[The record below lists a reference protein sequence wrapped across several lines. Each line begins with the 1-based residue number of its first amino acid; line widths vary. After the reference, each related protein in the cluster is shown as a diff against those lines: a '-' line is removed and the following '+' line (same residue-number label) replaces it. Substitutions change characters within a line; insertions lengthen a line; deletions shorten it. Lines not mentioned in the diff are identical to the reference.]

1 MSLTFS
7 QVFVALLVLLVALM
21 ILTSPRR
28 KNMKEIR
35 DKQLQDQILRLFI
48 PGRKYLGLQVAELL
62 RQRTSGEKNI
72 PDVVV
77 HHHLGILVNQGDLV
91 MDTYEVKIQE
101 FSVDRIEYF
110 LPEKKE

>member
-1 MSLTFS
+1 M
-7 QVFVALLVLLVALM
+7 
-21 ILTSPRR
+21 
-28 KNMKEIR
+28 
-35 DKQLQDQILRLFI
+35 
-48 PGRKYLGLQVAELL
+48 L